1 LGKTAADARTVEI
14 KDFSWFRE
22 FCGVNDEHL
31 RRIEK
36 NYGVRIYARN
46 GSVFLS
52 GPPDHVSRL
61 AGLLG
66 EYGELMASSTQIR
79 HEELKYAVRYYM
91 EHDNVSL
98 LDLFSKSYRIK
109 TAKKIITPRS
119 LTQRVYIHSLF
130 HTDVVIG
137 VGPAGTGKT
146 YLVVAVA
153 VSELLNRNI
162 GRIILTR
169 PAVEAGEKLGF
180 LPGDLNEKISPY
192 LRPLYD
198 AMYEMLGPDRLATMM
213 EQGEVEVAPLAYMR
227 GRTLND
233 SFIILDEAQNCTP
246 EQVKMLLTRLG
257 SNSRVAVTGDLTQSD
272 LPRDSVSGLVEATHI
287 LGDIEGIDVISFSK
301 KDVVRHPMVEKIVT
315 AYEGYEQNR

>member
-1 LGKTAADARTVEI
+1 MAKTVADTRTVEI

-31 RRIEK
+31 RRIETD
-36 NYGVRIYARN
+36 YDVRIYARN
-46 GSVFLS
+46 GSVFLA
-52 GPPDHVSRL
+52 GPPEHISRL
-61 AGLLG
+61 AGLLE
-66 EYGELMASSTQIR
+66 EYGELMTAGTPIR
-79 HEELKYAVRYYM
+79 PEELKYAVRYYM

-98 LDLFSKSYRIK
+98 LDLFSKDYRIK
-109 TAKKIITPRS
+109 TARKIITPRS

-153 VSELLNRNI
+153 VSELLNKNI

-198 AMYEMLGPDRLATMM
+198 AMYEMLGPDRLAVMI

-233 SFIILDEAQNCTP
+233 SFIILDEAQNCSP
-246 EQVKMLLTRLG
+246 EQMKMLLTRLG
-257 SNSRVAVTGDLTQSD
+257 SNSRVAITGDLTQSD
-272 LPRDSVSGLVEATHI
+272 LPRDYISGLVEAKNI
-287 LGDIEGIDVISFSK
+287 LGDTEGIDIISFSK
-301 KDVVRHPMVEKIVT
+301 RDVVRHPMVEKIVA